1 MKTKTMADK
10 KMLMPRI
17 AVIFFLWI
25 VFINP
30 GIRIPAMYVA
40 INKESMNIMLRV
52 ANFSFLGA
60 MKKPVKRAI
69 YEYINE
75 QAKRRDN
82 IQRQTLKPE

>member
-1 MKTKTMADK
+1 MNCILTLKNFITEGHSTGAKTAFMVISLVKLVTVSACMINVEENTTA
-10 KMLMPRI
+10 MP
-17 AVIFFLWI
+17 
-25 VFINP
+25 
-30 GIRIPAMYVA
+30 
-40 INKESMNIMLRV
+40 RV